1 MSPGS
6 AATLLLG
13 QERHVRQRHVGSR
26 VPLASIPRQTCGMG
40 LASSCLQSAESSPS
54 IPQAGTVNGGVDTD
68 LTEAVAAGASASLRR
83 LTPPGWSMLANPAFC
98 GRYIAYWAIEDG
110 ATFASVF
117 DLERGTRSRRVQA
130 YEAEP
135 EGTDDT
141 NALPRPEWARGAE
154 SVSFQYPRAGVAPV
168 VLSVH

>member
-1 MSPGS
+1 VAWAWRPHAS
-6 AATLLLG
+6 AG
-13 QERHVRQRHVGSR
+13 GVVFF
-26 VPLASIPRQTCGMG
+26 
-40 LASSCLQSAESSPS
+40 SCEQSAESSPS